1 MTEEFNEL
9 KKSAVDACYR
19 AIKTG
24 NKADVEEALDY
35 WMSTCFEFLKATTQ
49 QYVDQELDKRKK
61 DDGDK

>member
-35 WMSTCFEFLKATTQ
+35 WMSTCFEFLKAF
-49 QYVDQELDKRKK
+49 K
-61 DDGDK
+61 